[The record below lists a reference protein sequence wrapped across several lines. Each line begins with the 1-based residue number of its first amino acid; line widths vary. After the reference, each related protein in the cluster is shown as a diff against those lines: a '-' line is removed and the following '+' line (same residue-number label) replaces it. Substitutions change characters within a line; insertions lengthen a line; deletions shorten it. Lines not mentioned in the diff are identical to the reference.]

1 MNASRRFHPSIPAI
15 SFVIWLVV
23 ASVVFPDRMIN
34 ADGDMLRHI
43 THGAWMLEHGRLITA
58 DPFSFTRPGDAFVAF
73 EYGSQLIYAAAY
85 AVGGIPAVAFLA
97 GLLIATAYA
106 LIARFLL
113 RRGVDA
119 LLAYLASV
127 GAALLGAVHWVARP
141 HLFTLL
147 MVALLLP
154 VLEPRDSERPRWR
167 GYLLVGGLFALWANL
182 HGGFAFGLAVLVVYA
197 AGSALELLLSSDDRR
212 EEWRQRLV
220 WYAGAFGAGLVGSLL
235 TPHGI
240 ALHQHIVYHF
250 QLGYLLDHTQEFLS
264 PDFHTIVG
272 KLFLVGLLGTAATL
286 ALVPRRP
293 DWRRLLLILALSYL
307 ALTAR
312 RNIQLFGA
320 LVVPILA
327 LHADFAWRMLPDWRG
342 IRAVFDRDARGA
354 RTLPYILPVV
364 LAFTALVSLGGR
376 LGSIQVIPAAVSS
389 SEFPVD
395 LVRAARED
403 GRTGRMF
410 HDFIWGGFLLHE
422 WPEQK
427 VFIDGGTDFYGEE
440 LMYAYINTSERG
452 RGWRDTL
459 DSYRIDRVLVPTNS
473 VFVEELLHDPSW
485 SIWRCDSL
493 ATLAERDASGIPAP
507 GTERSLV
514 IRPDPTLAACRE

>member
-1 MNASRRFHPSIPAI
+1 MTASRRFHPSIPAI
-15 SFVIWLVV
+15 SFIIWLIA
-23 ASVVFPDRMIN
+23 ASAVFPDRMIN

-43 THGAWMLEHGRLITA
+43 THGTWMLEHGRLITA
-58 DPFSFTRPGDAFVAF
+58 DPFSFTKPGDAFVAF
-73 EYGSQLIYAAAY
+73 EYGSQLIYAAMY
-85 AVGGIPAVAFLA
+85 AIGGIPAVAVLA
-97 GLLIATAYA
+97 GLLIATSYA

-113 RRGVDA
+113 GRGIDA

-154 VLEPRDSERPRWR
+154 VLEPKESDRPRWTS
-167 GYLLVGGLFALWANL
+167 YLLVGGLFALWANL
-182 HGGFAFGLAVLVVYA
+182 HGGFAFGLALLVVYA
-197 AGSALELLLSSDDRR
+197 VGSGIELLASSHGHR

-220 WYAGAFGAGLVGSLL
+220 WYSGSFVAGLIGSLL

-240 ALHQHIVYHF
+240 ALHEHIVYHF
-250 QLGYLLDHTQEFLS
+250 QLEYLLDHTQEFLS

-272 KLFLVGLLGTAATL
+272 KLFLAGLLGTVAVL

-293 DWRRLLLILALSYL
+293 DWRRLLLLLALTYL

-320 LVVPILA
+320 LVIPILA
-327 LHADFAWRMLPDWRG
+327 LHADSTWRMLPDWRG

-354 RTLPYILPVV
+354 RTLPYVLPVV
-364 LAFTALVSLGGR
+364 LVFAVLVALGGR
-376 LGSIQVIPAAVSS
+376 LGSVQVIPDAVSD
-389 SEFPVD
+389 SEFPAE
-395 LVRAARED
+395 LVREARD
-403 GRTGRMF
+403 AGRTGRMF

-473 VFVEELLHDPSW
+473 VFIEELLHDPSW
-485 SIWRCDSL
+485 RVWRCDSL
-493 ATLAERDASGIPAP
+493 ATLAERDTAGIPAP
-507 GTERSLV
+507 GAERSLV
-514 IRPDPTLAACRE
+514 TRPNPTLVACR